1 MYKKTC
7 CHVAYFRIFKIV
19 VKIRLRAQFGAEKE
33 KIDGSGFVEWY
44 TRRYW
49 NFCTEKDRNYWTFSK
64 GNPVGTYANG
74 GQHVGD
80 IRCTGKLKVRSA
92 ARASSFERIQV
103 RGYRFHV

>member
-44 TRRYW
+44 AAVLEFSHR
-49 NFCTEKDRNYWTFSK
+49 KRNYWTFSK

-103 RGYRFHV
+103 CGYRFHV